1 MPRCSEHLPISYCAI
16 YTRQSIDT
24 RSDFTSCQTQ
34 FEVCRN
40 YLKSQQWLGWRW
52 IEERFDDEGY
62 SGATL
67 DRPALQRL
75 LEKVRRGEIDRVLVY
90 SLDRLSRNVIDGLQ
104 LLQEFRQRGVA
115 LVVATYPELGSAAQD
130 NLIINI
136 LSVFAEFERELIRN
150 RIAKVRAAL
159 KRQGKRVGGAV
170 PFGYDADPVTKQL
183 VVNPEEGRRVRAMFE
198 MAAEGLLPSGIA
210 EAANQKG
217 WRTKT
222 REAKRTGKMSGGNPW
237 TARQPPGCPSQE
249 QRYPAV
255 AQTPSSVLRRM
266 VASFSRIPT
275 AGSPASD
282 SGSRLGR
289 RYSPGVG
296 HAGRRR
302 AEATRRR
309 NGETEK
315 KSSEKDHAGR
325 QLRPSNSRQYA
336 PNPAIL
342 RCYPPVFLPV
352 LLTNG

>member
-1 MPRCSEHLPISYCAI
+1 LPRCSEHLPISYCAI

-249 QRYPAV
+249 QRLLRFSAAWSLLSPESQRQALPRVIREV
-255 AQTPSSVLRRM
+255 AWDADTCQVSVVLDEAALERY
-266 VASFSRIPT
+266 ASKPEE
-275 AGSPASD
+275 
-282 SGSRLGR
+282 
-289 RYSPGVG
+289 PGKRV
-296 HAGRRR
+296 RKRT
-302 AEATRRR
+302 TR
-309 NGETEK
+309 GT
-315 KSSEKDHAGR
+315 D
-325 QLRPSNSRQYA
+325 
-336 PNPAIL
+336 
-342 RCYPPVFLPV
+342 
-352 LLTNG
+352 